1 MTTISISLPEDM
13 KEFLEAQVAE
23 GGYASAGEYLQ
34 ALIRDARR
42 SKAKRDLIAKLD
54 EALASG
60 PAEPMTRED
69 WDALERKVWERHES
83 NQPSP
88 PSRP

>member
-54 EALASG
+54 
-60 PAEPMTRED
+60 
-69 WDALERKVWERHES
+69 
-83 NQPSP
+83 
-88 PSRP
+88 

>member
-13 KEFLEAQVAE
+13 KAFLEAQVAE

-54 EALASG
+54 EALAGG

-69 WDALERKVWERHES
+69 WESIEREAIEGLS
-83 NQPSP
+83 GELIDP
-88 PSRP
+88 

>member
-1 MTTISISLPEDM
+1 MTTISVSLPEDL
-13 KEFLEAQVAE
+13 KAFLEAQVAE
-23 GGYASAGEYLQ
+23 GGFASSDEYLR
-34 ALIRDARR
+34 ALIRDARKR
-42 SKAKRDLIAKLD
+42 KAKRDLIAKLD

-69 WDALERKVWERHES
+69 WDALERKVWERHEAKS
-83 NQPSP
+83 SSK